1 MINILSLTLYG
12 PLAASTRY
20 RLLQYIPGLN
30 TQDIQLQV
38 NSLLNDAYLTRRF
51 NGQGVPWA
59 NILQSGVKRLG
70 LFTRQRHYHCAF
82 VYSELFPL
90 LPGLF
95 ESRLLRIPY
104 IYDFD
109 DAFYLKYQ
117 SKRFRAVSPL
127 LKNKFDAVIRRAA
140 VVTAGNQT
148 LADYASALNPNVIVL
163 PTVVDTERYSVSPQ
177 KAADVFTVGWIGSP
191 STAEYLNQVV
201 EALSLLGKE
210 SPLQF
215 IVIGGRAPAIPNVQ
229 VIEVPW
235 REDTEIFHINRF
247 DVGIMPLPDTA
258 WARGKCAFKLIQY
271 MACGVPVVASP
282 VGANRDVVHE
292 NCGFFAD
299 DTEQWLHALRTLRDN
314 PEQRDTM
321 GIQARLRV
329 EAEYSL
335 QRNLPILADAIK
347 SVCGA

>member
-1 MINILSLTLYG
+1 MIDVLGLALYG

-38 NSLLNDAYLTRRF
+38 NSLLNDVYLTRRF
-51 NGQGVPWA
+51 SGQGVPWA
-59 NILQSGVKRLG
+59 NMLQSGVKRLG
-70 LFTRQRHYHCAF
+70 LLARQRNYQCVIVHC
-82 VYSELFPL
+82 EIFPL
-90 LPGLF
+90 LPGLL

-117 SKRFRAVSPL
+117 SKRFCAVSPL

-140 VVTAGNQT
+140 FVTAGNQT
-148 LADYASALNPNVIVL
+148 LVDYASALNPNVILL

-177 KAADVFTVGWIGSP
+177 KAPDVFTVGWIGSP
-191 STAEYLNQVV
+191 STAEYLNQIV

-215 IVIGGRAPAIPNVQ
+215 IVIGGRAPVIPNVQ

-235 REDTEIFHINRF
+235 REDTEISHINRF
-247 DVGIMPLPDTA
+247 DVGIMPLPDTD

-271 MACGVPVVASP
+271 MACGVPVIASP
-282 VGANRDVVHE
+282 VGANRDVVQE
-292 NCGFFAD
+292 NCGFFAE

-314 PEQRDTM
+314 PGQRDTM
-321 GIQARLRV
+321 GIQARLRI
-329 EAEYSL
+329 ETEYSL
-335 QRNLPILADAIK
+335 QRNLPILTNAIQG
-347 SVCGA
+347 SIC